1 MKDLYEA
8 FNYFYS
14 GNKAIGM
21 LATNPTVAKPHF
33 IKQEIGNKFMYNCEN
48 YGIKFNQ
55 VFELV
60 FRCEIIRYVV
70 ENNNE
75 VIKDRLG
82 FTYDFMNDEL
92 IRVDYLYTPYSTLS
106 NKESVKVLFK

>member
-14 GNKAIGM
+14 GNKAVGL
-21 LATNPTVAKPHF
+21 LATNPTVAKTHY

-60 FRCEIIRYVV
+60 FRCEITRYVV